1 MTSDEEQIW
10 AAVRDMYDGYL
21 AADTARI
28 DRHILPE
35 ATIWDS
41 ERPGLAHGLAA
52 LDVIRAQRPPRDQ
65 GPRVAAIDVY
75 RPVLDVIG
83 DVAVARHVFAVRYA
97 GDARPAGVVRNT
109 GVWQRTGGG
118 WRLAHNHEDAL
129 PAATAAAYLD
139 ILVAENLKTTK

>member
-1 MTSDEEQIW
+1 MTDDDEIW
-10 AAVRDMYDGYL
+10 SAVRDMYDGFL

-41 ERPGLAHGLAA
+41 ERPGLAHGLAE
-52 LDVIRAQRPPRDQ
+52 LDAIRALRPPRDE
-65 GPRVAAIDVY
+65 GPRTVAIDVY
-75 RPVLDVIG
+75 RPVLDVLG

-97 GDARPAGVVRNT
+97 DDAYPVGVVRNT
-109 GVWQRTGGG
+109 GVWQRTGAG

-139 ILVAENLKTTK
+139 ALVAQDLKSAE